1 MVLAAADI
9 SMDKRFEVTLPDEL
23 VAEFGWPES
32 EVSDRV
38 KEALVMELLRLGR
51 LSKAQAADVLSLD
64 RWELLE
70 VMARHQVP
78 SVRMTAEELKLEL
91 AKEIRRSA

>member
-1 MVLAAADI
+1 
-9 SMDKRFEVTLPDEL
+9 
-23 VAEFGWPES
+23 
-32 EVSDRV
+32 
-38 KEALVMELLRLGR
+38 
-51 LSKAQAADVLSLD
+51 
-64 RWELLE
+64 